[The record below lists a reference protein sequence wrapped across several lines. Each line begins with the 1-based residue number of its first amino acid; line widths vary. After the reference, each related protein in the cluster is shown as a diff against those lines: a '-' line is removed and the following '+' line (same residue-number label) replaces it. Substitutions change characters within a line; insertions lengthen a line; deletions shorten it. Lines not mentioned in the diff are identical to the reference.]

1 MPSSARPS
9 VTAPDRAD
17 PGRRR
22 NLLTAGLV
30 AGPLYVAVSLIE
42 VVVRDDFDPTRHA
55 WSMLANGSFGWVH
68 SVNLVVSGVLVVAGA
83 AGLSP
88 AMGSRVPAG
97 LLALYGAGMVGAG
110 VFRADPGR
118 GFPAGTPEVVPV
130 SWHGVLH
137 FVAGGIGFLGLFGAF
152 QFVGRRLRRENRP
165 RMAACSHVT
174 GILFLALFVAMAATG
189 GVAWALLAFTAAVV
203 LASAWLAAIFAHYRR
218 SL

>member
-1 MPSSARPS
+1 MRSRAHLS
-9 VTAPDRAD
+9 VAAPDRAD

-22 NLLTAGLV
+22 NLLTAGMV
-30 AGPLYVAVSLIE
+30 AGPLYVVVSLIE
-42 VVVRDDFDPTRHA
+42 VMVRDDFDPTRHA

-68 SVNLVVSGVLVVAGA
+68 TASLVVSGALVIAGA
-83 AGLSP
+83 AGL
-88 AMGSRVPAG
+88 AQATGSRTAAR
-97 LLALYGAGMVGAG
+97 LLALYGAGMVAAG

-137 FVAGGIGFLGLFGAF
+137 FVVGGIGFLGLFGAC

-165 RMAACSHVT
+165 RMAAFSHLT
-174 GILFLALFVAMAATG
+174 GLLFLVMFVAMAATG
-189 GVAWALLAFTAAVV
+189 GATWALLAFTAAVV
-203 LASAWLAAIFAHYRR
+203 LASAWLSTIFAHYRH

>member
-1 MPSSARPS
+1 MPSSAHLS
-9 VTAPDRAD
+9 VTAPARAD
-17 PGRRR
+17 PVRRR

-30 AGPLYVAVSLIE
+30 AGPLYVMVSLIE
-42 VVVRDDFDPTRHA
+42 VMVRDDFDPTRHA

-68 SVNLVVSGVLVVAGA
+68 TANLVVSGALVVAGA
-83 AGLSP
+83 AGLSR
-88 AMGSRVPAG
+88 AVGSRIPAG

-137 FVAGGIGFLGLFGAF
+137 FVVGGIGFLGLFGAC
-152 QFVGRRLRRENRP
+152 QFLGRRLRRENRP
-165 RMAACSHVT
+165 RMAVFSHVT
-174 GILFLALFVAMAATG
+174 GVLFLVLFVAMAATG
-189 GVAWALLAFTAAVV
+189 GAAWALLAFTAAVV
-203 LASAWLAAIFAHYRR
+203 LASAWLSTIFAHYRR